1 MRGSEALDLQT
12 TGDMFL
18 PLSRRD
24 FVFNTH
30 IHRHERLRICKNET
44 ILAKK
49 TIIVKQSLHWIAVL
63 HRLGYSSRKAVRNI
77 TDKKLIIIVLFGNQ
91 RCRRPLD
98 VGCMP
103 AIFELWLPNKTM
115 IIQQTRS
122 CEFVGDHAFYT
133 RWKTLVCLPKLLN
146 RFSGNCARFGLRNRR
161 STEQRWRR

>member
-49 TIIVKQSLHWIAVL
+49 TIIVKQSLH
-63 HRLGYSSRKAVRNI
+63 
-77 TDKKLIIIVLFGNQ
+77 
-91 RCRRPLD
+91 
-98 VGCMP
+98 
-103 AIFELWLPNKTM
+103 
-115 IIQQTRS
+115 
-122 CEFVGDHAFYT
+122 
-133 RWKTLVCLPKLLN
+133 
-146 RFSGNCARFGLRNRR
+146 
-161 STEQRWRR
+161 